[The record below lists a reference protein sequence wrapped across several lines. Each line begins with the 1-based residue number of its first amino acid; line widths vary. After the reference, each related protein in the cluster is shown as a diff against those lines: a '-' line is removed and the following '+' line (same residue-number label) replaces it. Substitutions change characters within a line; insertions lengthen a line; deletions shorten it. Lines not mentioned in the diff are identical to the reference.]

1 MNFFKKSL
9 AGVFLALSAEALK
22 VGILS
27 DIHLHLR
34 YDQDYGPRLEKEGDC
49 FQGAGVPSTE
59 RAPMGRYKCDSP
71 TILVE

>member
-1 MNFFKKSL
+1 MSYNRKSL
-9 AGVFLALSAEALK
+9 AAVILTLSVEALK

-34 YDQDYGPRLEKEGDC
+34 YDQDFGPRQDKEGDC
-49 FQGAGVPSTE
+49 FSGAGVLTDE
-59 RAPMGRYKCDSP
+59 KAPMGRYKCDSP